1 MRICQITGYKI
12 QLKTITDIMSELKRK
27 VFDKNNTP
35 FERLKALMALLRS
48 PGGCQWDRKQTHKS
62 LLPYLIEE
70 TYEVVEAIENDD
82 VDALKEELGDLLCQV
97 VFHSQLAS
105 EKGQF
110 TIDDSVQI
118 LVDKLIARHPHV
130 FGDCKE
136 LSPEQV
142 RDQWEQ
148 NKVDSGEKKS
158 VLSGIPKSMPA
169 LTMAF
174 RIGEKVS
181 GVGFDWEKAEDVLD
195 KLDEE
200 ILEIKQAIKEKD
212 KSQIAD
218 EIGDLLFATASL
230 ARKFEIDPEIAL
242 RKGLKKFRTRFEKLE
257 HNVNKSGKKFKDF
270 SLTELE
276 EIWQKVK

>member
-1 MRICQITGYKI
+1 
-12 QLKTITDIMSELKRK
+12 MSELKRK

-110 TIDDSVQI
+110 TIDDSTEI

-148 NKVDSGEKKS
+148 IKVDSGEKKS

-174 RIGEKVS
+174 RIGEKVG
-181 GVGFDWEKAEDVLD
+181 GVGFDWEKADDVLD

-200 ILEIKQAIKEKD
+200 IIEIKQAIKEKD

-242 RKGLKKFRTRFEKLE
+242 RKGLEKFRSRFEKLE
-257 HNVNKSGKKFKDF
+257 HDVNESGRKFKDY
-270 SLTELE
+270 SLIELE
-276 EIWQKVK
+276 KIWQNIK